1 MLWRILAHERHQILE
16 GPYHQGQEPCLFVPD
31 TFPLFEKADFDK
43 LCEMDYIGRAKYVE
57 EINVD
62 KSYDEIEAEIRKE
75 VAELIRKGA
84 DEV

>member
-1 MLWRILAHERHQILE
+1 MDVIER
-16 GPYHQGQEPCLFVPD
+16 
-31 TFPLFEKADFDK
+31 
-43 LCEMDYIGRAKYVE
+43 IGRAKYVE

>member
-1 MLWRILAHERHQILE
+1 MDVIER
-16 GPYHQGQEPCLFVPD
+16 
-31 TFPLFEKADFDK
+31 
-43 LCEMDYIGRAKYVE
+43 IGRAKYVE
-57 EINVD
+57 EENVD